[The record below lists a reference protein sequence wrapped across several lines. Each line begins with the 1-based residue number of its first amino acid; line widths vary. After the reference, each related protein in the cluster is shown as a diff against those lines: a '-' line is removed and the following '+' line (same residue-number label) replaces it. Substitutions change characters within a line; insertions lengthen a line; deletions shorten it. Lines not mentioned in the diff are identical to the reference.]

1 MVIFLENYMRN
12 FFFSFL
18 TLIFNVLALNGQSIK
33 INNSYTPEVL
43 VQDVFVNGACKNIS
57 KIRSI
62 GNRAGIG
69 FFEGGKPS
77 IGLEKGII
85 LSTGNVK
92 NAEGPNQKRDITTD
106 FGDVS
111 SDIDLVKLATGPV
124 FDVVGIEFD
133 FVPLDSFVNFRY
145 VFASDEYCEY
155 VGEKFNDVFGFFVS
169 GPGINGSFNNKGENV
184 ALVPGSNAFVSIN
197 TINSSQ
203 NALFYS
209 DNMHPEDAARCN
221 KTWVNSPNQERIQYD
236 GFTRP
241 LTAVLKLIPCQTYRI
256 RLLVADVS
264 DGKFDSAVF
273 LEAESFN
280 IGGGAKLNGSSP
292 DEAQIIEEGCNN
304 GFFRLNRLNADNLQ
318 QPLIVKIKVAN
329 DSKAKEGLDF
339 ERLPKEI
346 TIPENKSF
354 VDLPINTILD
364 NEDEAL
370 EELILQLDFPC
381 ACIADTARLFIKD
394 VSKLRNGLKNV
405 TFCLGDTLTIN
416 VNPIGGV
423 PPYSYLWGNGLR
435 TSQIKFIPPKDTF
448 LVLNLSDNC
457 KRELSDTIRITR
469 KTPPQAKISGI
480 MDICPGSLAEIPV
493 VFNGKSPFSFTW
505 KADSLPAVLVTNQMN
520 NDYLIK
526 TGAKGK
532 IQILSFSDGEC
543 EGEFQGIA
551 EVRHFNLQTITSASS
566 VSCASGKDGKI
577 LVEVS
582 GGTTPYQFNWSG
594 GLPNLPNPSGLGK
607 GKYSVTIVDVNNCK
621 TSAEAE
627 IIEPGPLTPLV
638 FDCSQFTSNS
648 LQIGNSGGIPPY
660 SYSVNMGSSFKDVSI
675 FNDLIPGKSYS
686 LIIRDNKDCTLE
698 QDFIM
703 PALYAKM
710 IQLPPAIKL
719 SFGDKSVLQPQ
730 INIPASLIKSVSW
743 SPEFNLSCYQCLN
756 PEILAEKGGLLRV
769 QITNVFGCT
778 ESVTSQIT
786 VDNTFSVFVPNAF
799 SPNGDGINDFITV
812 FADAEQIKEVK
823 SFEIY
828 NRYGEMVFKRDNF
841 QPNDEYLGWNGTK
854 SEVKLSN
861 DTYLYSIVLVLK
873 NGGEL
878 VKQGTFMLIR

>member
-1 MVIFLENYMRN
+1 MRN
-12 FFFSFL
+12 LFLFIL
-18 TLIFNVLALNGQSIK
+18 TLVFNVLALRGQSIK
-33 INNSYTPEVL
+33 INNSLSPEVL

-57 KIRSI
+57 KIRFI

-92 NAEGPNQKRDITTD
+92 NAEGPNHKRDITTD

-111 SDIDLVKLATGPV
+111 SDVDLVKLATGPV

-169 GPGINGSFNNKGENV
+169 GPGINGSFNNKGENA

-203 NALFYS
+203 NSLFYT
-209 DNMHPEDAARCN
+209 DNMHPDDAARCN
-221 KTWVNSPNQERIQYD
+221 RTWVNNPNQENIQYD

-304 GFFRLNRLNADNLQ
+304 GFFRLNRLNAVNLQ
-318 QPLIVKIKVAN
+318 QPLIVKIKVSK
-329 DSKAKEGLDF
+329 DSKAKEGVDF

-346 TIPENKSF
+346 TIPENKTF
-354 VDLPINTILD
+354 VDLPIFTVLD
-364 NEDEAL
+364 NEDEGL
-370 EELILQLDFPC
+370 EELILELDFPC

-423 PPYSYLWGNGLR
+423 PPYSFLWGNGLR
-435 TSQIKFIPPKDTF
+435 TSEIKFIPPKDTF
-448 LVLNLSDNC
+448 LVLNVSDNC
-457 KRELSDTIRITR
+457 KRELLDTIRITR
-469 KTPPQAKISGI
+469 KIPPQAKISGI
-480 MDICPGSLAEIPV
+480 VDICPGALAEIPV

-505 KADSLPAVLVTNQMN
+505 KADSLPAVQVVNQIN

-526 TGAKGK
+526 TGANGK
-532 IQILSFSDGEC
+532 IQILAFSDGEC
-543 EGEFQGIA
+543 DGEFQGLA
-551 EVRHFNLQTITSASS
+551 EIRHFNLQTITSSNA
-566 VSCASGKDGKI
+566 VSCTNGKDGKI
-577 LVEVS
+577 VVAVS
-582 GGTTPYQFNWSG
+582 GGSPPYQFNWSN
-594 GLPNLPNPSGLGK
+594 GLPDLPNPSGLGK
-607 GKYSVTIVDVNNCK
+607 GMYTVTIVDVNNCK

-627 IIEPGPLTPLV
+627 IIEPVPLTPLV

-660 SYSVNMGSSFKDVSI
+660 SYSVNLGSSFKNESI
-675 FNDLIPGKSYS
+675 FNDLMPGKPYS
-686 LIIRDNKDCTLE
+686 LIIRDNNGCTLE

-703 PALYAKM
+703 PALYVKM

-719 SFGDKSVLQPQ
+719 SFGDKAVLQPQ
-730 INIPASLIKSVSW
+730 INIPASLIKSLSW
-743 SPEFNLSCYQCLN
+743 SPEFNLSCYQCLS
-756 PEILAEKGGLLRV
+756 PEILADKGGLLRV
-769 QITNVFGCT
+769 QITNIFNCT
-778 ESVTSQIT
+778 ESVVTQIT
-786 VDNTFSVFVPNAF
+786 VNNTLAVFVPSVF
-799 SPNGDGINDFITV
+799 SPNGDGINDFMTV
-812 FADAEQIKEVK
+812 FADGEQVKEIK
-823 SFEIY
+823 SFQIY
-828 NRYGEMVFKRDNF
+828 NRYGEMVFKKEGF

-854 SEVKLSN
+854 SDVKLSN
-861 DTYLYSIVLVLK
+861 DTYLYSMVLILK
-873 NGGEL
+873 NGGEFFQ
-878 VKQGTFMLIR
+878 QGSFMLLR

>member
-1 MVIFLENYMRN
+1 MRN
-12 FFFSFL
+12 LFLFIL
-18 TLIFNVLALNGQSIK
+18 TLVFNVLALRGQSIK
-33 INNSYTPEVL
+33 INNSLSPEVL

-57 KIRSI
+57 KIRFI

-92 NAEGPNQKRDITTD
+92 NAEGPNHKRDITTD

-111 SDIDLVKLATGPV
+111 SDVDLVKLATGPV

-169 GPGINGSFNNKGENV
+169 GPGINGSFNNKGENA

-203 NALFYS
+203 NSLFYT
-209 DNMHPEDAARCN
+209 DNMHPDDAARCN
-221 KTWVNSPNQERIQYD
+221 RTWVNNPNQENIQYD

-304 GFFRLNRLNADNLQ
+304 GFFRLNRLNAVNLQ
-318 QPLIVKIKVAN
+318 QPLIVKIKVSK
-329 DSKAKEGLDF
+329 DSKAKEGVDF

-346 TIPENKSF
+346 TIPENKTF
-354 VDLPINTILD
+354 VDLPIFTVLD
-364 NEDEAL
+364 NEDEGL
-370 EELILQLDFPC
+370 EELILELDFPC

-423 PPYSYLWGNGLR
+423 PPYSFLWGNGLR
-435 TSQIKFIPPKDTF
+435 TSEIKFIPPKDTF
-448 LVLNLSDNC
+448 LVLNVSDNC
-457 KRELSDTIRITR
+457 KRELLDTIRITR
-469 KTPPQAKISGI
+469 KIPPQAKISGI
-480 MDICPGSLAEIPV
+480 VDICPGALAEIPV

-505 KADSLPAVLVTNQMN
+505 KADSLPAVQVVNQIN

-526 TGAKGK
+526 TGANGK
-532 IQILSFSDGEC
+532 IQILAFSDGEC
-543 EGEFQGIA
+543 DGEFQGLA
-551 EVRHFNLQTITSASS
+551 EIRHFNLQTITSSNA
-566 VSCASGKDGKI
+566 VSCTNGKDGKI
-577 LVEVS
+577 VVAVS
-582 GGTTPYQFNWSG
+582 GGSPPYQFNWSN
-594 GLPNLPNPSGLGK
+594 GLPDLPNPSGLGK
-607 GKYSVTIVDVNNCK
+607 GMYTVTIVDVNNCK

-627 IIEPGPLTPLV
+627 IIEPVPLTPLV

-660 SYSVNMGSSFKDVSI
+660 SYSVNLGSSFKNESI
-675 FNDLIPGKSYS
+675 FNDLMPGKPYS
-686 LIIRDNKDCTLE
+686 LIIRDNNGCTLE

-703 PALYAKM
+703 PALYVKM

-719 SFGDKSVLQPQ
+719 SFGDKAVLQPQ
-730 INIPASLIKSVSW
+730 INIPASLIKSLSW
-743 SPEFNLSCYQCLN
+743 SPEFNLSCYQCLS
-756 PEILAEKGGLLRV
+756 PEILADKGGLLRV
-769 QITNVFGCT
+769 QITNIFNCT
-778 ESVTSQIT
+778 ESVVTQIT
-786 VDNTFSVFVPNAF
+786 VNNTLAVFVPSVF
-799 SPNGDGINDFITV
+799 SPNGDGINDFMTV
-812 FADAEQIKEVK
+812 FADGEQVKEIK
-823 SFEIY
+823 SFQIY
-828 NRYGEMVFKRDNF
+828 NRYGEMVFKKEGF

-854 SEVKLSN
+854 SDVKLSN
-861 DTYLYSIVLVLK
+861 DTYIYSMVLILK
-873 NGGEL
+873 NGGEFFQ
-878 VKQGTFMLIR
+878 QGSFMLLR

>member
-1 MVIFLENYMRN
+1 MRN
-12 FFFSFL
+12 LFLFIL
-18 TLIFNVLALNGQSIK
+18 TLVFNVLALRGQSIK
-33 INNSYTPEVL
+33 INNSLSPEVL

-57 KIRSI
+57 KIRFI

-92 NAEGPNQKRDITTD
+92 NAEGPNHKRDITTD

-111 SDIDLVKLATGPV
+111 SDVDLVKLATGPV

-169 GPGINGSFNNKGENV
+169 GPGINGSFNNKGENA

-203 NALFYS
+203 NSLFYT
-209 DNMHPEDAARCN
+209 DNMHPDDAARCN
-221 KTWVNSPNQERIQYD
+221 RTWVNNPNQENIQYD

-318 QPLIVKIKVAN
+318 QPLIVKIKVSK
-329 DSKAKEGLDF
+329 DSKAKEGVDF

-346 TIPENKSF
+346 TIPENKTF
-354 VDLPINTILD
+354 VDLPIFTVLD
-364 NEDEAL
+364 NEDEGL
-370 EELILQLDFPC
+370 EELILELDFPC

-423 PPYSYLWGNGLR
+423 PPYSFLWGNGLR
-435 TSQIKFIPPKDTF
+435 NSEIKFIPPKDTF
-448 LVLNLSDNC
+448 LVLNVSDNC
-457 KRELSDTIRITR
+457 KRELLDTIRITR
-469 KTPPQAKISGI
+469 KIPPQAKISGI
-480 MDICPGSLAEIPV
+480 VDICPGALAEIPV

-505 KADSLPAVLVTNQMN
+505 KADSLPAVQVVNQIN

-526 TGAKGK
+526 TGANGK
-532 IQILSFSDGEC
+532 IQILAFSDGEC
-543 EGEFQGIA
+543 DGEFQGLA
-551 EVRHFNLQTITSASS
+551 EIRHFNLQTITSSNA
-566 VSCASGKDGKI
+566 VSCTNGKDGKI
-577 LVEVS
+577 VVAVS
-582 GGTTPYQFNWSG
+582 GGSPPYQFNWSN
-594 GLPNLPNPSGLGK
+594 GLPDLPNPSGLGK
-607 GKYSVTIVDVNNCK
+607 GMYTVTIVDVNNCK

-627 IIEPGPLTPLV
+627 IIEPVPLTPLV

-660 SYSVNMGSSFKDVSI
+660 SYSVNLGSSFKNESI
-675 FNDLIPGKSYS
+675 FNDLMPGKPYS
-686 LIIRDNKDCTLE
+686 LIIRDNNGCTLE

-703 PALYAKM
+703 PALYVKM

-719 SFGDKSVLQPQ
+719 SFGDKAVLQPQ
-730 INIPASLIKSVSW
+730 INIPASLIKSLSW
-743 SPEFNLSCYQCLN
+743 SPEFNLSCYQCLS
-756 PEILAEKGGLLRV
+756 PEILADKGGLLRV
-769 QITNVFGCT
+769 QITNIFNCT
-778 ESVTSQIT
+778 ESVVTQIT
-786 VDNTFSVFVPNAF
+786 VNNTLAVFVPSVF
-799 SPNGDGINDFITV
+799 SPNGDGINDFMTV
-812 FADAEQIKEVK
+812 FADGEQVKEIK
-823 SFEIY
+823 SFQIY
-828 NRYGEMVFKRDNF
+828 NRYGEMVFKKEGF

-854 SEVKLSN
+854 SDIKLSN
-861 DTYLYSIVLVLK
+861 DTYLYSMVLILK
-873 NGGEL
+873 NGGEFFQ
-878 VKQGTFMLIR
+878 QGSFMLLR

>member
-1 MVIFLENYMRN
+1 MRN
-12 FFFSFL
+12 LFLFIL
-18 TLIFNVLALNGQSIK
+18 TLVFNVLALRGQSIK
-33 INNSYTPEVL
+33 INNSLSPEVL

-57 KIRSI
+57 KIRFI

-92 NAEGPNQKRDITTD
+92 NAEGPNHKRDITTD

-111 SDIDLVKLATGPV
+111 SDVDLVKLATGPV

-169 GPGINGSFNNKGENV
+169 GPGINGSFNNKGENA

-203 NALFYS
+203 NSLFYT
-209 DNMHPEDAARCN
+209 DNMHPDDAARCN
-221 KTWVNSPNQERIQYD
+221 RTWVNNPNQENIQYD

-304 GFFRLNRLNADNLQ
+304 GFFRLNRLNAVNLQ
-318 QPLIVKIKVAN
+318 QPLIVKIKVSK
-329 DSKAKEGLDF
+329 DSKAKEGVDF

-346 TIPENKSF
+346 TIPENKTF
-354 VDLPINTILD
+354 VDLPIFTVLD
-364 NEDEAL
+364 NEDEGL
-370 EELILQLDFPC
+370 EELILELDFPC

-423 PPYSYLWGNGLR
+423 PPYSFLWGNGLR
-435 TSQIKFIPPKDTF
+435 TSEIKFIPPKDTF
-448 LVLNLSDNC
+448 LVLNVSDNC
-457 KRELSDTIRITR
+457 KRELLDTIRITR
-469 KTPPQAKISGI
+469 KIPPQAKISGI
-480 MDICPGSLAEIPV
+480 VDICPGALAEIPV

-505 KADSLPAVLVTNQMN
+505 KADSLPAVQVVNQIN

-526 TGAKGK
+526 TGANGK
-532 IQILSFSDGEC
+532 IQILAFSDGEC
-543 EGEFQGIA
+543 DGEFQGLA
-551 EVRHFNLQTITSASS
+551 EIRHFNLQTITSSNA
-566 VSCASGKDGKI
+566 VSCTNGKDGKI
-577 LVEVS
+577 VVAVS
-582 GGTTPYQFNWSG
+582 GGSPPYQFNWSN
-594 GLPNLPNPSGLGK
+594 GLPDLPNPSGLGK
-607 GKYSVTIVDVNNCK
+607 GLYTVTIVDVNNCK

-627 IIEPGPLTPLV
+627 IIEPVPLTPLV

-660 SYSVNMGSSFKDVSI
+660 SYSVNLGSSFKNESI
-675 FNDLIPGKSYS
+675 FNDLMPGKPYS
-686 LIIRDNKDCTLE
+686 LIIRDNNGCTLE

-703 PALYAKM
+703 PALYVKM

-719 SFGDKSVLQPQ
+719 SFGDKAVLQPQ
-730 INIPASLIKSVSW
+730 INIPASLIKSLSW
-743 SPEFNLSCYQCLN
+743 SPEFNLSCYQCLS
-756 PEILAEKGGLLRV
+756 PEILADKGGLLRV
-769 QITNVFGCT
+769 QITNIFNCT
-778 ESVTSQIT
+778 ESVVTQIT
-786 VDNTFSVFVPNAF
+786 VNNTLAVFVPSVF
-799 SPNGDGINDFITV
+799 SPNGDGINDFMTV
-812 FADAEQIKEVK
+812 FADGEQVKEIK
-823 SFEIY
+823 SFQIY
-828 NRYGEMVFKRDNF
+828 NRYGEMVFKKEGF

-854 SEVKLSN
+854 SDVKLSN
-861 DTYLYSIVLVLK
+861 DTYIYSMVLILK
-873 NGGEL
+873 NGGEFFQ
-878 VKQGTFMLIR
+878 QGSFMLLR

>member
-1 MVIFLENYMRN
+1 MRN
-12 FFFSFL
+12 LFLFIL
-18 TLIFNVLALNGQSIK
+18 TLVFNVLALRGQSIK
-33 INNSYTPEVL
+33 INNSLSPEVL

-57 KIRSI
+57 KIRFI

-92 NAEGPNQKRDITTD
+92 NAEGPNHKRDITTD

-111 SDIDLVKLATGPV
+111 SDVDLVKLATGPV
-124 FDVVGIEFD
+124 FDVVCIEFD

-169 GPGINGSFNNKGENV
+169 GPGINGSFNNKGENA

-203 NALFYS
+203 NSLFYT
-209 DNMHPEDAARCN
+209 DNMHPDDAARCN
-221 KTWVNSPNQERIQYD
+221 RTWVNNPNQENIQYD

-304 GFFRLNRLNADNLQ
+304 GFFRLNRLNAVNLQ
-318 QPLIVKIKVAN
+318 QPLIVKIKVSK
-329 DSKAKEGLDF
+329 DSKAKEGVDF

-346 TIPENKSF
+346 TIPENKTF
-354 VDLPINTILD
+354 VDLPIFTVLD
-364 NEDEAL
+364 NEDEGL
-370 EELILQLDFPC
+370 EELILELDFPC

-423 PPYSYLWGNGLR
+423 PPYSFLWGNGLR
-435 TSQIKFIPPKDTF
+435 TSEIKFIPPKDTF
-448 LVLNLSDNC
+448 LVLNVSDNC
-457 KRELSDTIRITR
+457 KRELLDTIRITR
-469 KTPPQAKISGI
+469 KIPPQAKISGI
-480 MDICPGSLAEIPV
+480 VDICPGALAEIPV

-505 KADSLPAVLVTNQMN
+505 KADSLPAVQVVNQIN

-526 TGAKGK
+526 TGANGK
-532 IQILSFSDGEC
+532 IQILAFSDGEC
-543 EGEFQGIA
+543 DGEFQGLA
-551 EVRHFNLQTITSASS
+551 EIRHFNLQTITSSNA
-566 VSCASGKDGKI
+566 VSCTNRKDGKI
-577 LVEVS
+577 VVAVS
-582 GGTTPYQFNWSG
+582 GGSPPYQFNWSN
-594 GLPNLPNPSGLGK
+594 GLPDLPNPSGLGK
-607 GKYSVTIVDVNNCK
+607 GMYTVTIVDVNNCK

-627 IIEPGPLTPLV
+627 IIEPVPLTPLV

-660 SYSVNMGSSFKDVSI
+660 SYSVNLGSSFKNESI
-675 FNDLIPGKSYS
+675 FNDLMPGKPYS
-686 LIIRDNKDCTLE
+686 LIIRDNNGCTLE

-703 PALYAKM
+703 PALYVKM

-719 SFGDKSVLQPQ
+719 SFGDKAVLQPQ
-730 INIPASLIKSVSW
+730 INIPASLIKSLSW
-743 SPEFNLSCYQCLN
+743 SPEFNLSCYQCLS
-756 PEILAEKGGLLRV
+756 PEILADKGGLLRV
-769 QITNVFGCT
+769 QITNIFNCT
-778 ESVTSQIT
+778 ESVVTQIT
-786 VDNTFSVFVPNAF
+786 VNNTLAVFVPSVF
-799 SPNGDGINDFITV
+799 SPNGDGINDFMTV
-812 FADAEQIKEVK
+812 FADGEQVKEIK
-823 SFEIY
+823 SFQIY
-828 NRYGEMVFKRDNF
+828 NRYGEMVFKKEGF

-854 SEVKLSN
+854 SDIKLSN
-861 DTYLYSIVLVLK
+861 DTYLYSMVLILK
-873 NGGEL
+873 NGGEFFQ
-878 VKQGTFMLIR
+878 QGSFMLLR

>member
-1 MVIFLENYMRN
+1 MRN
-12 FFFSFL
+12 SSFFCL
-18 TLIFNVLALNGQSIK
+18 ILIFNLFSLNGQSIK
-33 INNSYTPEVL
+33 INNTYSPEVL

-57 KIRSI
+57 KIRAI

-92 NAEGPNQKRDITTD
+92 NAEGPNNKRDITTD
-106 FGDVS
+106 FGDIS
-111 SDIDLVKLATGPV
+111 SDVDLVKLATGPV

-155 VGEKFNDVFGFFVS
+155 VGQKFNDVFGFFVS

-197 TINSSQ
+197 TVNYNQ
-203 NALFYS
+203 NQLFFT
-209 DNMHPEDAARCN
+209 DNMHPDDAARCN
-221 KTWVNSPNQERIQYD
+221 RTWVNSQNQERIQYD

-241 LTAVLKLIPCQTYRI
+241 LTAVLRLIPCQTYRI

-280 IGGGAKLNGSSP
+280 IGGGAKLNGSSA
-292 DEAQIIEEGCNN
+292 DEAQIIEEGCDN
-304 GFFRLNRLNADNLQ
+304 GYFRLNRLNVDNLN

-329 DSKAKEGLDF
+329 DSKAKEGVDF

-346 TIPENKSF
+346 TIPENKTF
-354 VDLPINTILD
+354 VDLPISTILD
-364 NEDEAL
+364 NDDEAL

-423 PPYSYLWGNGLR
+423 PPYSYVWGNGLR
-435 TSQIKFIPPKDTF
+435 TSQIKFIPPRDTF
-448 LVLNLSDNC
+448 LVLNVSDNC
-457 KRELSDTIRITR
+457 KRVLSDTIRITR
-469 KTPPQAKISGI
+469 KIPPQAKISGI
-480 MDICPGSLAEIPV
+480 MDICPGGVAEIPV

-505 KADSLPAVLVTNQMN
+505 KADSLPPVQVINQFN
-520 NDYLIK
+520 NDYFIK

-532 IQILSFSDGEC
+532 IQILAFSDGEC
-543 EGEFQGIA
+543 DGEFQGVA
-551 EVRHFNLQTITSASS
+551 EVRHFNLQTITSVSS
-566 VSCASGKDGKI
+566 VSCAKGKDGKI
-577 LVEVS
+577 LVSVS
-582 GGTTPYQFNWSG
+582 GGTPPYQFNWSG

-607 GKYSVTIVDVNNCK
+607 GKYNVTIVDVNNCK
-621 TSAEAE
+621 TTAEAD
-627 IIEPGPLTPLV
+627 ILEPGPLSPLV

-648 LQIGNSGGIPPY
+648 LQIGNSGGVPPY
-660 SYSVNMGSSFKDVSI
+660 LYSVNGGASFKDESL
-675 FNDLIPGKSYS
+675 FNDLIPGNSYS
-686 LIIRDNKDCTLE
+686 LTIRDNRNCSLD

-703 PALYAKM
+703 PALYSKM
-710 IQLPPAIKL
+710 MQLPPAIKL
-719 SFGDKSVLQPQ
+719 SFGDKTVLQPQ
-730 INIPASLIKSVSW
+730 FNIPASLIKSLSW
-743 SPEFNLSCYQCLN
+743 SPEFNLSCYQCLS

-786 VDNTFSVFVPNAF
+786 VDKTFSVFVPNAF
-799 SPNGDGINDFITV
+799 SPNGDGVNDFITV
-812 FADAEQIKEVK
+812 FADTEQVKEVN
-823 SFEIY
+823 SFDIY
-828 NRYGEMVFKRDNF
+828 NRYGELVFKRDNF

-854 SEVKLSN
+854 SDVKLSN

-873 NGGEL
+873 NGGEY
-878 VKQGTFMLIR
+878 VIQGSFMLVR